1 MNIDITQLSN
11 DELVALCQRYVE
23 QQREQHCEP
32 EWTGHL
38 VVTPREV
45 TRIIEANEIADS
57 TEE

>member
-23 QQREQHCEP
+23 QQREQQREP

-45 TRIIEANEIADS
+45 TRIIEANEIADA